1 MSDRGDLSNIYG
13 RPEQFGPAARPA
25 EADVMITVRMTT
37 PVLEDPLLTPL
48 RLKYRRRADPGF
60 E

>member
-1 MSDRGDLSNIYG
+1 
-13 RPEQFGPAARPA
+13 
-25 EADVMITVRMTT
+25 MITVRMTT
-37 PVLEDPLLTPL
+37 PGLEESLLTPL